1 MLDGSAGDVSASLV
15 AHLHQCLHGYSLAQ
29 ISRLPLGLWLCCR
42 DPSPGSLRTV
52 PGQTQGSEP
61 GSEMLPSLREARPSL
76 CVQVG
81 GHHQLPTATPPH
93 RPRSQRACSP
103 QTGHPPQSGDFIS
116 RKGDKLSSRVA
127 SAHRSRVTAGP
138 TAGQWCPRT
147 EAPSLA
153 PPPRGSTPP
162 SGQRKRGGSRGARPR
177 GLQPLPA
184 HRPPADSRE
193 GERGRGEAAGAQLQ
207 KPLSMLR
214 VRRVTCSSS
223 PDT

>member
-153 PPPRGSTPP
+153 PPP
-162 SGQRKRGGSRGARPR
+162 GAA
-177 GLQPLPA
+177 L
-184 HRPPADSRE
+184 PPAGSGRE
-193 GERGRGEAAGAQLQ
+193 GEAVGPDPEGCNPCPPTARPQTPGRGRGGGERQLGR
-207 KPLSMLR
+207 SFR
-214 VRRVTCSSS
+214 S
-223 PDT
+223 PCRC

>member
-1 MLDGSAGDVSASLV
+1 MPRHAAEQASVPPPEPVLDGSAGDVSASLV

-93 RPRSQRACSP
+93 RPRSQRAWAP
-103 QTGHPPQSGDFIS
+103 QTGHPPQSGDFIC
-116 RKGDKLSSRVA
+116 RKGENLSARV
-127 SAHRSRVTAGP
+127 GP
-138 TAGQWCPRT
+138 LPR
-147 EAPSLA
+147 
-153 PPPRGSTPP
+153 PPP
-162 SGQRKRGGSRGARPR
+162 GAA
-177 GLQPLPA
+177 L
-184 HRPPADSRE
+184 PPAGSGRE
-193 GERGRGEAAGAQLQ
+193 GEAVGPDPEGCNPCPPTARPQTPGRGRGGGERQLGR
-207 KPLSMLR
+207 SFR
-214 VRRVTCSSS
+214 S
-223 PDT
+223 PCRC